1 MAGKLQV
8 GTASAAADVDV
19 KVPDFKISQ
28 NLPVIA
34 AQYDTD
40 AARTGSFRR
49 SQAETGKIFGI
60 SGSFFVVAGFQHGVK
75 KPANPFLINR
85 KIGFF
90 PQCPEIIAADKRKC
104 SVGGVKFYL
113 RQLIDFL
120 IEPGKNQ
127 FVFISADRCPIIKS
141 GGKQPRS
148 QQEQSSDAELEQR
161 GVDTEFSAGSPGAA
175 EKQIDGQSQQQN
187 ARKQIDVD
195 QLDEVGNMLDVGV
208 EFFAVGGEVKA
219 QAVQLPAIVGD
230 DGKFVGGKEISSFKA
245 FFVPDFGELSL
256 GLVYFFKDFA
266 FFDSFLLPILF

>member
-1 MAGKLQV
+1 M
-8 GTASAAADVDV
+8 
-19 KVPDFKISQ
+19 
-28 NLPVIA
+28 
-34 AQYDTD
+34 
-40 AARTGSFRR
+40 
-49 SQAETGKIFGI
+49 
-60 SGSFFVVAGFQHGVK
+60 
-75 KPANPFLINR
+75 
-85 KIGFF
+85 
-90 PQCPEIIAADKRKC
+90 
-104 SVGGVKFYL
+104 KFYL

-148 QQEQSSDAELEQR
+148 QQEQSGDAELEQR

-256 GLVYFFKDFA
+256 GLVYFSKISLSLSLNCSWLSRRIFQYRQKAGRQKFCRASPSDFRCRKGFQA
-266 FFDSFLLPILF
+266 H